1 MIKTAQLKK
10 IASELRIAATKL
22 AELKEAKKIEKQEK
36 CASIILAKVGLEE
49 LKNNLI
55 NKRR

>member
-1 MIKTAQLKK
+1 MATKEQLTK
-10 IASELRIAATKL
+10 IASDLRDTATQLVELR
-22 AELKEAKKIEKQEK
+22 EAKEIEKQEK